1 MTYLIYFLKPFKLRN
16 KFFFFYSSD
25 FLNEYEKGRTPN
37 PDIMCNKYIKFSCF
51 FRYAL
56 DNLGK

>member
-1 MTYLIYFLKPFKLRN
+1 MC
-16 KFFFFYSSD
+16 SSD

-37 PDIMCNKYIKFSCF
+37 PDVVCNRHIKFKCF

-56 DNLGK
+56 DNLGEWSVASLFSEKGVRF